1 MIVFLSPKS
10 SIGHIDYIG
19 VGDGCWTRNVLVTS
33 SRVWWSIYYI
43 EKITNITKK
52 VSNLII
58 QSPTSLIGHH
68 HKVTNITGHIPKLS
82 SNFGFGR
89 QLLWPLTKN
98 VRNSYL
104 FWFFVLKIIRFLNF
118 GRKNLFILVSVQA
131 WYSHPFQF

>member
-82 SNFGFGR
+82 SNFGVNYCDHW
-89 QLLWPLTKN
+89 QKCTK
-98 VRNSYL
+98 L
-104 FWFFVLKIIRFLNF
+104 IFVLIFRIENNPFFLILDEKIC
-118 GRKNLFILVSVQA
+118 LFECLYKHGTVIF
-131 WYSHPFQF
+131 FQF